1 LPRPARKRFLNDSFC
16 QYTATGRCAIANDP
30 IDLTALFDLSYGL
43 YIVTSYD
50 GEKLNGQI
58 ANAVMQVTAE
68 PPKIAVAIS
77 KNNLTHEYILKSGE
91 LGLSILDQS
100 APMELIGLFG
110 FKSGRDVDKLSQCE
124 HKKGVTG
131 CPLVTDYV
139 LTVVEAKVIDQ
150 CDVDTHTIF
159 VGEVV
164 SAEILR
170 KGTPLTYAHYHQV
183 KKGKTA
189 KNAPTY
195 QKPIVE
201 KTEPSEQ
208 RREKS
213 MQTYVCDVCGYV
225 YDPDQGD
232 PDNGIQ
238 PGTAFEDLPD
248 DWVCPV
254 CGAGKDQFSPES

>member
-1 LPRPARKRFLNDSFC
+1 V
-16 QYTATGRCAIANDP
+16 
-30 IDLTALFDLSYGL
+30 DLKALFDISYGL
-43 YIVTSYD
+43 YIVSSHD
-50 GEKLNGQI
+50 GERLNGQI

-68 PPKIAVAIS
+68 PPCIAIAIS
-77 KNNLTHEYILKSGE
+77 KNNLTHEYIEKSGE
-91 LGLSILDQS
+91 FGISVLEE
-100 APMELIGLFG
+100 ATPMELVGLFG
-110 FKSGRDVDKLSQCE
+110 FKSGRDVDKLSKCK

-131 CPLVTDYV
+131 CPLVTDHV
-139 LTVVEAKVIDQ
+139 LTVIEARVLQ
-150 CDVDTHTIF
+150 RCDVHTHTIF

-164 SAEILR
+164 SAETLR
-170 KGTPLTYAHYHQV
+170 QGKPMTYSYYHQV
-183 KKGKTA
+183 KRGKTS

-195 QKPIVE
+195 QKQVKRNKEITKQGRKE
-201 KTEPSEQ
+201 GMRS
-208 RREKS
+208 
-213 MQTYVCDVCGYV
+213 YVCDVCGYV

>member
-1 LPRPARKRFLNDSFC
+1 MLIALDVTN
-16 QYTATGRCAIANDP
+16 GRCAIATDP
-30 IDLTALFDLSYGL
+30 IDLIALFDLSYGL
-43 YIVTSYD
+43 YIVSSHD
-50 GEKLNGQI
+50 GEEMNGQI

-77 KNNLTHEYILKSGE
+77 KNNLTHEYILNSGE
-91 LGLSILDQS
+91 FGISILDES

-110 FKSGRDVDKLSQCE
+110 FKSGRDVNKLSKCK

-164 SAEILR
+164 SAEILK
-170 KGTPLTYAHYHQV
+170 KGTPMTYAYYHQV
-183 KKGKTA
+183 KKGKA
-189 KNAPTY
+189 SKNAPTY
-195 QKPIVE
+195 QAESKEKEE
-201 KTEPSEQ
+201 KTEQ
-208 RREKS
+208 KGDG
-213 MQTYVCDVCGYV
+213 MQKYICEVCGYV
-225 YDPDQGD
+225 YDPAQGD
-232 PDNGIQ
+232 PDSGIEA
-238 PGTAFEDLPD
+238 GTKFEDLPD

-254 CGAGKDQFSPES
+254 CGAGKDQFSAES

>member
-1 LPRPARKRFLNDSFC
+1 LEKHP
-16 QYTATGRCAIANDP
+16 ATGRCAIATNR
-30 IDLTALFDLSYGL
+30 IDLIALFDLSYGL
-43 YIVTSYD
+43 YIVSSHD
-50 GEKLNGQI
+50 GEKMNGQI
-58 ANAVMQVTAE
+58 ANACMQVTAE
-68 PPKIAVAIS
+68 PPRIAVAIS

-91 LGLSILDQS
+91 FGISILDES

-110 FKSGRDVDKLSQCE
+110 FKSGRDVDKLSKCQ

-139 LTVVEAKVIDQ
+139 LTVIEANVIDQ

-170 KGTPLTYAHYHQV
+170 KGTPMTYAYYHQV
-183 KKGKTA
+183 KRGKTS

-195 QKPIVE
+195 QAEGKKKE
-201 KTEPSEQ
+201 EETEQ
-208 RREKS
+208 RGDG
-213 MQTYVCDVCGYV
+213 MQKYICEVCGYV
-225 YDPDQGD
+225 YDPAQGD
-232 PDNGIQ
+232 PDSGIEA
-238 PGTAFEDLPD
+238 GRKFADLPG